1 MSNSHLDTSGIRSPA
16 HGKPVPQPGPAMPP
30 MLALLGSGGAMTGP
44 ELASELGISRAAVW
58 KQVEIWRKA
67 GLDIHSGPRGYRLA
81 HPLEP
86 LDAERIRAALPVHV
100 RRRLGV
106 LENHWRLDSTS
117 SELARRAAGLPD
129 LSFVFADWQHAGRGR
144 RGRQWLSPPAV
155 NVQFSCLKR
164 FAGGYAGLSG
174 LSLAAG
180 VAAARALEDCGV
192 PGIALKWPNDL
203 VHGDAKLGG
212 ILVELGGEFMGPC
225 HAIIGI
231 GINVHLPEGVRTALE
246 RPCTDLARLRG
257 GDAPPRHVLAMAL
270 IARAVEALDTFE
282 ASGFAAFA
290 QAWAERDAL
299 AGRRIR
305 VEGAH
310 GSFDGTA
317 AGVDA
322 RGALRVRA
330 RDGMRVMD
338 GAEVTVRP
346 E

>member
-1 MSNSHLDTSGIRSPA
+1 MLVLLASGRAI
-16 HGKPVPQPGPAMPP
+16 
-30 MLALLGSGGAMTGP
+30 TGP
-44 ELASELGISRAAVW
+44 ELASELGVSRAAVW
-58 KQVEIWRKA
+58 KQIETWRKS
-67 GLDIHSGPRGYRLA
+67 GLDIDSGPKGYRLA
-81 HPLEP
+81 RPLEP
-86 LDAERIRAALPVHV
+86 LNAEKIRTALPDFVQ
-100 RRRLGV
+100 RRLGA

-117 SELARRAAGLPD
+117 SELTRRAAGLPD
-129 LSFVFADWQHAGRGR
+129 LSFVFADWQQAGRGR

-155 NVQFSCLKR
+155 NLQFSCLKR

-192 PGIALKWPNDL
+192 PDVALKWPNDL

-231 GINVHLPEGVRTALE
+231 GINVHLSEGVRAALD
-246 RPCTDLARLRG
+246 RPCTDLASLCG
-257 GDAPPRHVLAMAL
+257 GVAPSRNGLAAAL
-270 IARAVEALDTFE
+270 IACMIDALETFD
-282 ASGFAAFA
+282 ASGFAPFA
-290 QAWAERDAL
+290 QAWSKRDAL

-310 GSFDGTA
+310 GVFDGVA

-322 RGALRVRA
+322 RGALRVRTHE
-330 RDGMRVMD
+330 GTRVMD
-338 GAEVTVRP
+338 SAEITVRP

>member
-1 MSNSHLDTSGIRSPA
+1 
-16 HGKPVPQPGPAMPP
+16 
-30 MLALLGSGGAMTGP
+30 MLVLLGSGRVMTGP
-44 ELASELGISRAAVW
+44 ELASELGVSRAAVW
-58 KQVEIWRKA
+58 KQVEAWRKA

-81 HPLEP
+81 PPLEA
-86 LDAERIRAALPVHV
+86 LDARQIQAALPDRV

-129 LSFVFADWQHAGRGR
+129 LSFVFADWQQAGRGR
-144 RGRQWLSPPAV
+144 RGRRWLSPPAV
-155 NVQFSCLKR
+155 NLQFSCLKR

-180 VAAARALEDCGV
+180 VAAAQALEDCGA
-192 PGIALKWPNDL
+192 PGVALKWPNDL
-203 VHGDAKLGG
+203 VHDNAKLGG

-225 HAIIGI
+225 HAIVGI
-231 GINVHLPEGVRTALE
+231 GINVHLPEGVRAVLD

-257 GDAPPRHVLAMAL
+257 AGAPSRNALATAL
-270 IARAVEALDTFE
+270 IARLAEALGAF
-282 ASGFAAFA
+282 ASSGFPAFA
-290 QAWAERDAL
+290 RAWAERDAL
-299 AGRRIR
+299 AGCRVR

-310 GSFDGTA
+310 GTFDGTA
-317 AGVDA
+317 VGVDE

-330 RDGMRVMD
+330 RDGIRVMD
-338 GAEVTVRP
+338 SAEVTVRP